1 MVQGRSLGNLMKNK
15 LVDLNNHL
23 FEQLERL
30 NDESLTETD
39 LDKEIKR
46 TDSMI
51 KISSQILEAA
61 HVGLQAAKL
70 VAEYGGDY
78 SRLLPETASAS
89 TNVPSLKE
97 VPKKLGKL

>member
-1 MVQGRSLGNLMKNK
+1 MKNK

-30 NDESLTETD
+30 NEEDLTDTD
-39 LDKEIKR
+39 LEKEIRR

-51 KISSQILEAA
+51 KISSQIIETAQ
-61 HVGLQAAKL
+61 VGLRAAKL

-78 SRLLPETASAS
+78 SRMLPEPANDSADAAG
-89 TNVPSLKE
+89 LKE
-97 VPKKLGKL
+97 VPKKLGKLR